1 MNLVRRFFEL
11 PSQSCFI
18 FGPRGTGKSTW
29 LATHLPE
36 AYTINLLNDLAYR
49 TYQAQPERL
58 LGVVRAQKDKKIFI
72 LDEIQRVPT
81 LLNSVHQL
89 IEEDK
94 QRQFIMTGSSARK
107 LKHTGVNLLAG
118 RALVTHMHPFMASEL
133 GKRFALDQTLKTGMI
148 PLIVD
153 ATDDSRKSLEA
164 YLTLYIREEVQME
177 GLVRGIGGFARF
189 LEMIS
194 FSHGSLLNVSNIARE
209 AQLSRKM
216 VDNYISI
223 LEDLL
228 IAYRIP
234 VFNKRA
240 KRTPSVHPKFYFF
253 DVGVYRR
260 LRPSRVLDQRE
271 EIYGAALEGLVAQ
284 HLKAWCDYSGEQT
297 ELYFWRTSSGVEV
310 DFILYGEKYFY
321 ALEVKAGANIHATDL
336 RSLKTFHADYPECTP
351 VALYGGNDR
360 VEIDGILCLPVE
372 NFLRQLRP
380 KQWPE

>member
-1 MNLVRRFFEL
+1 MNLVRRFFQL

-29 LATHLPE
+29 LTSHLPD
-36 AYTINLLNDLAYR
+36 AHVINLLDDLAYR

-72 LDEIQRVPT
+72 LDEIQRVPK

-94 QRQFIMTGSSARK
+94 HRQFIMTGSSARK
-107 LKHTGVNLLAG
+107 LRHTGVNLLAG

-133 GKRFALDQTLKTGMI
+133 GEDFSLDQALKTGMI

-153 ATDDSRKSLEA
+153 AQDSKKSLEA
-164 YLTLYIREEVQME
+164 YLALYIKEEVQME

-189 LEMIS
+189 LEMVS
-194 FSHGSLLNVSNIARE
+194 FSHGSLLNVSNLARE
-209 AQLSRKM
+209 AQLTRKM
-216 VDNYISI
+216 VDNYVSI

-228 IAYRIP
+228 IAYRLP
-234 VFNKRA
+234 VFSKRA

-253 DVGVYRR
+253 DVGIYRH
-260 LRPSRVLDQRE
+260 LRPSRMLDKGA
-271 EIYGAALEGLVAQ
+271 EIYGAAVEGFVAQ
-284 HLKAWCDYSGEQT
+284 HLKAWCDYSAEQT

-310 DFILYGEKYFY
+310 DFILYGEDHFH
-321 ALEVKAGANIHATDL
+321 AIEVKSGENIHRSDL
-336 RSLKTFHADYPECTP
+336 RHLKTFHGDYPECTP
-351 VALYGGNDR
+351 LALYGGNER
-360 VEIDGILCLPVE
+360 VEIDGILCLPIGD
-372 NFLRQLRP
+372 FLRQLKPRH
-380 KQWPE
+380 WPS